1 MPPPCRHV
9 HVVSGKGTA
18 EQAAGGA
25 SWASPLARNRAAR
38 SLLVLAALSCGPSRE
53 RVAASGCAAGT
64 LLTQPRLHSS
74 IAQIGSANGLG
85 KTCYYWSMVT
95 NATDLLYG

>member
-53 RVAASGCAAGT
+53 RVAASGCAAGFHDFVDAAEAPQFYCT
-64 LLTQPRLHSS
+64 DWVRKW
-74 IAQIGSANGLG
+74 LG
-85 KTCYYWSMVT
+85 
-95 NATDLLYG
+95 